1 MGLDTNASLVVGVS
15 MAKLFSKIEEKT
27 KLFDEF
33 DKYGNKT
40 GKQFKEEKLMAILP
54 NGKEVCIADG
64 KKTSGYS
71 EFWNYNF
78 YDSLGFDGG
87 DYIDDD
93 KVVTVSIHYADYES
107 NDLSQ
112 MIMGLTVCE
121 TENMNG
127 GSVFVRK
134 VDEIVTNE
142 AIARVR
148 KELGE
153 LFGYVGDIELYL
165 INNLSY

>member
-1 MGLDTNASLVVGVS
+1 MGLDTKASLVVGVS

-27 KLFDEF
+27 GLFDEF

-40 GKQFKEEKLMAILP
+40 GKQFKEEKLMATLP

-64 KKTSGYS
+64 KTSGYR
-71 EFWNYNF
+71 EFWDYNF
-78 YDSLGFDGG
+78 YNSLGFDGG
-87 DYIDDD
+87 GYVDDD
-93 KVVTVSIHYADYES
+93 KVITVSIHYADYES
-107 NDLSQ
+107 KDLSQ

-121 TENMNG
+121 TEYMNG
-127 GSVFVRK
+127 GSIFVRK

-148 KELGE
+148 KELGDI
-153 LFGYVGDIELYL
+153 FGYVGDIELYL